1 MEFLGGNVNYQKLMN
16 KNVPHDVLMVVVR
29 LYPFISVFQKL
40 NCKPTRSTFN
50 IFKHCI
56 RMSGQKKLSS
66 FFKTVPKKSKRPLS
80 EANENDSPSKR
91 QKVEGEK
98 DKKIDTSNKKA
109 DSLQSSLSNGSFFE
123 DNIKQEIV
131 LLSKKLCVIDP
142 NIGPSWYKAL
152 KSEFKKP
159 YFEKLNHFVEEERK
173 KGEVYPP
180 TNQVWSWTREC
191 SMDKVKVV
199 ILGQDPYH
207 NPRQAHGLCFSVQ
220 LGVQPPPS
228 LINMY
233 KELETDIEGFKA
245 PKHGHLIGWARQ
257 GVLLLNAVLTV
268 KKNNPNSHKDQGWEN
283 LTTAVIKYLND
294 HHRGIVFL
302 LWGSYAQ
309 KKASFVDQKKHHVL
323 KTVHPSPLSAQRG
336 WFGCKHFSKCNE
348 LLKQNGK
355 KPIDWN
361 QLPEQ

>member
-1 MEFLGGNVNYQKLMN
+1 MLDSRFDFLLLLFRG
-16 KNVPHDVLMVVVR
+16 
-29 LYPFISVFQKL
+29 LY
-40 NCKPTRSTFN
+40 CKTTRN
-50 IFKHCI
+50 LCI
-56 RMSGQKKLSS
+56 YRVRMSGQKKLSS
-66 FFKTVPKKSKRPLS
+66 FFKAIPKQSKRPLS
-80 EANENDSPSKR
+80 EVNEDDSTSKK
-91 QKVEGEK
+91 QKVEEENNI
-98 DKKIDTSNKKA
+98 KIEDTTNKKSA
-109 DSLQSSLSNGSFFE
+109 SVQSSLSNGFFFD
-123 DNIKQEIV
+123 DNVKQEI
-131 LLSKKLCVIDP
+131 LQLAKKLNVIDP
-142 NIGPSWYKAL
+142 DIGPSWYKAL
-152 KSEFKKP
+152 KNEFKKP
-159 YFEKLNHFVEEERK
+159 YFEKLSRFVEEERK

-180 TNQVWSWTREC
+180 PNQVWSWTREC

-220 LGVQPPPS
+220 LGVPPPPS

-245 PKHGHLIGWARQ
+245 PKHGYLIGWARQ

-309 KKASFVDQKKHHVL
+309 KKANFVDQKKHHVL
-323 KTVHPSPLSAQRG
+323 KTVHPSPLSSQRG

-348 LLKQNGK
+348 LLKQSGK
-355 KPIDWN
+355 KP
-361 QLPEQ
+361 